1 MQKNNSEY
9 DQNEDPEFVRM
20 KKEALARY
28 SIII

>member
-1 MQKNNSEY
+1 MQKNNSGYEL
-9 DQNEDPEFVRM
+9 NNDPEFFRM